1 MRRRDCNLPLSSKYL
16 LIFVYFIYFE
26 FTRAFLHF
34 YQQSSQDTKQIV
46 TRSATRARF
55 YNRRFNMGLFS
66 GHHFYILVMFLK
78 YALDLYFLVNV
89 DMLCTDLLVTTRLVY
104 KIYKRNSIV
113 LSRLCLEAVDI

>member
-1 MRRRDCNLPLSSKYL
+1 
-16 LIFVYFIYFE
+16 
-26 FTRAFLHF
+26 
-34 YQQSSQDTKQIV
+34 
-46 TRSATRARF
+46 
-55 YNRRFNMGLFS
+55 MGLFS
-66 GHHFYILVMFLK
+66 GHHFYIHVMFLK